1 MRRVPTQERS
11 RRTVAAILDAAAH
24 VLSERG
30 DVSATTTN
38 HIAEAAGVSIGSL
51 YQYFADRDEILVAL
65 YERHLDVVAEPVLA
79 AARAAPGLSAREWA
93 TGFVRALVAVNDG
106 VVAPLLFD
114 AVSPP
119 TAVRERVHGLVVAV
133 ADEAEPHLAGW
144 GVAQPARRARL
155 LVTTAL
161 AVVHEVVIR
170 APAGP
175 DRSAEESDLV
185 DLLVA
190 FVQTAR

>member
-1 MRRVPTQERS
+1 LPTQERS

-24 VLSERG
+24 VLAERG
-30 DVSATTTN
+30 DASATTTN

-51 YQYFADRDEILVAL
+51 YQYFADRDEILLAL

-79 AARAAPGLSAREWA
+79 AARAAPGRSAREWA
-93 TGFVRALVAVNDG
+93 AGFVRTLVAVNDD

-119 TAVRERVHGLVVAV
+119 VAVRERVHGLLIAV
-133 ADEAEPHLAGW
+133 AGETEPHLAGW

-161 AVVHEVVIR
+161 AGVHEVVIR

-175 DRSAEESDLV
+175 CRSAEETDLV